1 MTRQV
6 PTPEF
11 ASLVYGADGVPLDDS
26 AENFHE
32 ASRLYPNLASGRLTT
47 LLSLPGSPELQQTVS
62 RSSRTHGHRPA
73 LDLPQGKLPR
83 ARFRELLSVRR
94 SGLAANGQRLT
105 LRDLAALLQAS
116 YAARN
121 CGTGPARRPVPSGGA
136 LYPLELYVIALAI
149 DGVEPSVSHYNPFR
163 HNLELLGPVRRDE
176 VRSAL
181 VDPDLADRAGAL
193 IVVTALFWRSR
204 FKYGARGYRFAL
216 LEAGHVIQNAVLVAA
231 ALGLQ
236 ALPVG
241 GFYDRR
247 LDGLVGA
254 DGLDE
259 ASVYALLL
267 GGPR

>member
-1 MTRQV
+1 M
-6 PTPEF
+6 
-11 ASLVYGADGVPLDDS
+11 
-26 AENFHE
+26 
-32 ASRLYPNLASGRLTT
+32 
-47 LLSLPGSPELQQTVS
+47 
-62 RSSRTHGHRPA
+62 
-73 LDLPQGKLPR
+73 
-83 ARFRELLSVRR
+83 
-94 SGLAANGQRLT
+94 
-105 LRDLAALLQAS
+105 
-116 YAARN
+116 
-121 CGTGPARRPVPSGGA
+121 
-136 LYPLELYVIALAI
+136 IALAI
-149 DGVEPSVSHYNPFR
+149 NGVEPCR
-163 HNLELLGPVRRDE
+163 LALQPVPAPPRTARAGSTATS

-181 VDPDLADRAGAL
+181 VDPALADRAGAL